1 MDGATSLLCATVT
14 GATTEELRAN
24 RDRASSAD
32 LVELRLDSV
41 TRPDVAGALA
51 GRTTPVIVTCRPAS
65 EGGWFNGAE
74 EERRRILATALNAG
88 AEFVDVEWRAGFEDL
103 IRVDGGRRIVLSMHD
118 FDGLPTDL
126 EDRYRAMRATGAEVV
141 KVAVRVDGLS
151 DTLALGR
158 LSAGSADER
167 RVVIGMGPAG
177 VATRVLAGRFG
188 SCWTYAG
195 DGVAPGQIDAC
206 RLHQVFRFGAI
217 SSRTSVY
224 GVLGAPVGHSLS
236 PAMHNAGFAA
246 AGIDAVY
253 LPLEARDLDDFV
265 RFSDAVPLCG
275 VSVTAPFKE
284 QVAARVAQMD
294 AVGRQVGAV
303 NTVRLDAA
311 GWRAIN
317 TDVAGFLAPLAGRT
331 TLSGIRAAV
340 LGAGGAAR
348 GVGVALASQGAA
360 VTVCG
365 RDRSKAARVAEAVGG
380 AVGPL
385 PPPAGS
391 WDLLVNTTPV
401 GTRPDVEAT
410 PLPDGPFTGRLVYD
424 LVYNPTT
431 TRLLADAAAAGCETI
446 GGLEMLVSQ
455 AVRQFAWWTG
465 QRPSPQL
472 FREAA
477 KIEMARQVAEDGR
490 GASGARDRV

>member
-1 MDGATSLLCATVT
+1 MDRATPLLCATVT
-14 GATTEELRAN
+14 GATMEELRAN

-41 TRPDVAGALA
+41 ARPDVAGALA
-51 GRTTPVIVTCRPAS
+51 GRTTPVIVTCRPTS
-65 EGGWFNGAE
+65 EGGWFDGAD
-74 EERRRILATALNAG
+74 EERRRILTAALDGG
-88 AEFVDVEWRAGFEDL
+88 AEFVDVEWRAGFADL
-103 IRVDGGRRIVLSMHD
+103 IRAHDGRRIVLSMHD
-118 FDGLPTDL
+118 FEGVPSDL
-126 EDRYRAMRATGAEVV
+126 EDRYRAMRATGADVV

-151 DTLALGR
+151 ETLGLAALD
-158 LSAGSADER
+158 AGSTRAR
-167 RVVIGMGPAG
+167 RVIIGMGQAG

-195 DGVAPGQIDAC
+195 DAVAPGQIDLC
-206 RLHQVFRFGAI
+206 RLRQVYRFGAI
-217 SSRTSVY
+217 TSRTSVY
-224 GVLGAPVGHSLS
+224 GVLGTPVGHSLS
-236 PAMHNAGFAA
+236 PAMHNAGFAD

-253 LPLEARDLDDFV
+253 LPLEARDLDDFT
-265 RFSDAVPLCG
+265 RFADAIPLRG

-284 QVAARVAQMD
+284 QVAARVMQMD
-294 AVGRQVGAV
+294 ATGRKVGAV
-303 NTVRLDAA
+303 NTLRFDAV

-317 TDVAGFLAPLAGRT
+317 TDVSGFLQPLAGRL
-331 TLSGIRAAV
+331 TLAGARAAV
-340 LGAGGAAR
+340 IGAGGAAR
-348 GVGVALASQGAA
+348 GVAVGLASQGAV
-360 VTVCG
+360 VTICA
-365 RDRSKAARVAEAVGG
+365 RDGSKAALAAEAVG
-380 AVGPL
+380 AVVGPL
-385 PPPAGS
+385 PPAPGS

-431 TRLLADAAAAGCETI
+431 TRLLADAAAAGCDTI

-465 QRPSPQL
+465 RTPPPRL

-477 KIEMARQVAEDGR
+477 QTELARHVGGNRAGD
-490 GASGARDRV
+490 SGV

>member
-1 MDGATSLLCATVT
+1 MDGTTPLLCATVT
-14 GATTEELRAN
+14 GETTKELRAN
-24 RDRASSAD
+24 RDRASNAD
-32 LVELRLDSV
+32 MVELRLDSV

-51 GRTTPVIVTCRPAS
+51 GRTTPVIVTCRPMS

-74 EERRRILATALNAG
+74 EERRRILAAALEGG

-103 IRVDGGRRIVLSMHD
+103 IGAEDGRRIVLSTHD
-118 FDGLPTDL
+118 FDGVPKDL
-126 EDRYRAMRATGAEVV
+126 EDRYRAMRATGADVV

-158 LSAGSADER
+158 LGAWATDER

-177 VATRVLAGRFG
+177 VATRVLASRFG

-195 DGVAPGQIDAC
+195 DAVAPGQIDMC
-206 RLHQVFRFGAI
+206 RLRHVFRFGAI
-217 SSRTSVY
+217 TSRTSVY

-265 RFSDAVPLCG
+265 QFSDAVSLRG

-284 QVAARVAQMD
+284 QMAARVTDMD
-294 AVGRQVGAV
+294 AVGRQVAAV
-303 NTVRLDAA
+303 NTVRLDAS

-317 TDVAGFLAPLAGRT
+317 TDVSGFLEPIAGRT
-331 TLSGIRAAV
+331 TLSGARAAV

-348 GVGVALASQGAA
+348 GVAVALASQGAT
-360 VTVCG
+360 VTVCA
-365 RDRSKAARVAEAVGG
+365 RDQSKAMRVAKAVGG
-380 AVGPL
+380 AAGPL
-385 PPPAGS
+385 PPSPGS
-391 WDLLVNTTPV
+391 WDVLVNTTPV

-431 TRLLADAAAAGCETI
+431 TRLLADAAAAGCDTI

-465 QRPSPQL
+465 QSPAPQL

-477 KIEMARQVAEDGR
+477 KKELARQVAEDER
-490 GASGARDRV
+490 GGLGARNRM